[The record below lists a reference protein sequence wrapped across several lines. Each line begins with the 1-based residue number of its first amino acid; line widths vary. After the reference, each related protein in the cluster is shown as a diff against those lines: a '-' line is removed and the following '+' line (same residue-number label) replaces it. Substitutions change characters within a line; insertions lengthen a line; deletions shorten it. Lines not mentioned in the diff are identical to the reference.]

1 MMEADGAQT
10 AREKHMGLPRH
21 YVVPEDAPA
30 IEDILTYLKPV
41 GDEAEEEE
49 GGGGGGVAAEA
60 GADEQAEGSDSSD
73 SD

>member
-1 MMEADGAQT
+1 MMEADGPQT
-10 AREKHMGLPRH
+10 AREKHMSLPRH
-21 YVVPEDAPA
+21 YVVPEDVPA
-30 IEDILTYLKPV
+30 IEDILTYLEPV

-49 GGGGGGVAAEA
+49 GGGGGGVEAEA